1 MKNKIPIIFLLI
13 LISVIIFCLVMFLVI
28 YLNKGMDG
36 MINIGKVSENIVL
49 EKNFELLEIENIE
62 VIQDYGDVT
71 FKENEDNNIKVE
83 IYGRNEKDTRAELI
97 NNKLKIENTNRRNFT
112 LINFGVRK
120 SEIIVYIPK
129 GYAGDINIKVDCGNA
144 TLDNIENANLKVE
157 CNAGNVKIK
166 KAKNANI
173 KCNLGDVKA
182 EEILNKCNI
191 EVDAGNVK
199 IEKLTLNEDSK
210 IKVDLGDVTIDEIN
224 EVYIEADTD
233 LGKTN
238 INQNYRNSE
247 VTLKINVDCGNISV
261 AK

>member
-71 FKENEDNNIKVE
+71 FKENEDNSIKVE
-83 IYGRNEKDTRAELI
+83 IYGRNEKDAKAELN
-97 NNKLKIENTNRRNFT
+97 NNKLKIENTNRRNFA

-129 GYAGDINIKVDCGNA
+129 DYAGDINIKVDCGNA
-144 TLDNIENANLKVE
+144 TLEDTENANLKVE

-191 EVDAGNVK
+191 EADAGNVK
-199 IEKLTLNEDSK
+199 IEKLTLSEDSK

-238 INQNYRNSE
+238 INQNHRNSE
-247 VTLKINVDCGNISV
+247 TTLKINVDCGNISV